1 VLTAGIILGLVLGLV
16 LGGKLEHLASIR
28 LRFLPLL
35 FLAVIIRFGTELA
48 LGWGVPLADTLR
60 VPLLG
65 GAYGLLL
72 FTVWQNRW
80 YPGMALAFVGLGAN
94 ALAITVNGGR
104 MPVWLPAFEASG
116 LTPPLDSVLHFTL
129 PAQIGPEFLFRLGPL
144 GDIIPIPFAP
154 IQNVASLG
162 DVFLTAGLGFFLFAT
177 LLRRPEQAQQSVDDA
192 RAGRYEGLAGT
203 LRLPGARAP
212 VDDEGNAIRAG
223 SGLTS
228 AFDEA
233 LALERPQML
242 GGGGIGLASPA
253 LAPIPVDESEAR
265 AMEMA
270 SRGLHAAAV
279 VREHTI
285 APGDLITLEIPRRP
299 SLALRLRNHPYVRL
313 ALNPSFSALWAGQII
328 SLFGDRV
335 NQIALA
341 AFVFELTDSALLT
354 ALMFFVATVPN
365 LFLSPI
371 AGTFVDRWDQKQV
384 LVVSDI
390 LRAAVV
396 LLVPVAI
403 LLNVWIA
410 YPLVFLLTTISI
422 FFRPARQAILPRI
435 VDEEDLLSAN
445 SAMWVAET
453 IADVINYP
461 LAGLFVVFLRDS
473 LALAFWFDSVTY
485 LASAGLIAT
494 MVVPPLIRRGVE
506 ARAAAAG
513 HRGGDTEAAD
523 AAEAAPDADEEP
535 TSVIEDLKAGWAF
548 LRRET
553 VLLANTLQG
562 AAGQFSLG
570 MLLVATVILARE
582 ITTAPEPAWRATYA
596 FMETAIGAGSL
607 IGGFLL
613 GAVAGRARKGQLI
626 IAAYIAFGVGGVAL
640 GLVGN
645 VTAVLAI
652 LFGMGVANMAF
663 VIPSQ
668 TLFQERTP
676 PELMGRVVSFRFA
689 LVFGG
694 MSLAMAVGGILVEL
708 FTAAPVILGAGLI
721 SIAAGVAGTFVR
733 AVRNA

>member
-1 VLTAGIILGLVLGLV
+1 
-16 LGGKLEHLASIR
+16 
-28 LRFLPLL
+28 
-35 FLAVIIRFGTELA
+35 
-48 LGWGVPLADTLR
+48 
-60 VPLLG
+60 
-65 GAYGLLL
+65 
-72 FTVWQNRW
+72 
-80 YPGMALAFVGLGAN
+80 MA
-94 ALAITVNGGR
+94 I
-104 MPVWLPAFEASG
+104 S
-116 LTPPLDSVLHFTL
+116 
-129 PAQIGPEFLFRLGPL
+129 
-144 GDIIPIPFAP
+144 
-154 IQNVASLG
+154 
-162 DVFLTAGLGFFLFAT
+162 
-177 LLRRPEQAQQSVDDA
+177 
-192 RAGRYEGLAGT
+192 
-203 LRLPGARAP
+203 
-212 VDDEGNAIRAG
+212 
-223 SGLTS
+223 
-228 AFDEA
+228 
-233 LALERPQML
+233 
-242 GGGGIGLASPA
+242 
-253 LAPIPVDESEAR
+253 
-265 AMEMA
+265 
-270 SRGLHAAAV
+270 
-279 VREHTI
+279 
-285 APGDLITLEIPRRP
+285 
-299 SLALRLRNHPYVRL
+299 
-313 ALNPSFSALWAGQII
+313 

-403 LLNVWIA
+403 LLNVWVA

-435 VDEEDLLSAN
+435 VDEEDLLPAN
-445 SAMWVAET
+445 SAMWIAET

-473 LALAFWFDSVTY
+473 LALAFWLDSVTY

-494 MVVPPLIRRGVE
+494 IFVPPLIRRKVASARTGE
-506 ARAAAAG
+506 AAAAAG
-513 HRGGDTEAAD
+513 GAAD
-523 AAEAAPDADEEP
+523 ETTGEEGAPETADEP
-535 TSVIEDLKAGWAF
+535 TSVAEDLKAGWAF

-553 VLLANTLQG
+553 VLLANTFQG

-613 GAVAGRARKGQLI
+613 GAVAGRARKGRLI
-626 IAAYIAFGVGGVAL
+626 IGAYIAFGLGGVAL

-645 VTAVLAI
+645 VAAVLAI

-708 FTAAPVILGAGLI
+708 FTAAPVILAAGVI
-721 SIAAGVAGTFVR
+721 SIAAGVGGTLVR
-733 AVRNA
+733 AVRDA

>member
-1 VLTAGIILGLVLGLV
+1 MLTGGIILGLVLGLL
-16 LGGKLEHLASIR
+16 LGGKLEHLAAIR

-35 FLAVIIRFGTELA
+35 FAAVIIRFGTEIA
-48 LGWGVPLADTLR
+48 LGWGIPLADTLR

-65 GAYGLLL
+65 TAYGLLL
-72 FTVWQNRW
+72 FAVWHNRW
-80 YPGMALAFVGLGAN
+80 YPGMALAFVGVGAN
-94 ALAITVNGGR
+94 ALAITANGGW
-104 MPVWLPAFEASG
+104 MPVWMPAFEASG
-116 LTPPLDSVLHFTL
+116 LTPPLDSVLHFAL

-154 IQNVASLG
+154 FQNVASLG

-203 LRLPGARAP
+203 LRLPGTRAP
-212 VDDEGNAIRAG
+212 VDEEGNALRAG
-223 SGLTS
+223 TGLNP

-233 LALERPQML
+233 MALERPMVM
-242 GGGGIGLASPA
+242 GAGGIGLASPA

-279 VREHTI
+279 VRERTI
-285 APGDLITLEIPRRP
+285 APGDLIPLEIPRAP
-299 SLALRLRNHPYVRL
+299 SLTERLRSHPYVRL

-403 LLNVWIA
+403 LLNVWVA

-422 FFRPARQAILPRI
+422 FFRPARQAILPRL

-494 MVVPPLIRRGVE
+494 IFVPPLVR
-506 ARAAAAG
+506 RAAAARSG
-513 HRGGDTEAAD
+513 EDARSAD
-523 AAEAAPDADEEP
+523 ETVGVDGAPDTDEEP
-535 TSVIEDLKAGWAF
+535 TSVLDDLKAGWGF

-553 VLLANTLQG
+553 VLLANTFQG

-613 GAVAGRARKGQLI
+613 GAVAGRARKGRLI
-626 IAAYIAFGVGGVAL
+626 IGAYIAFGLGGVAL

-645 VTAVLAI
+645 VAAVLAI

-694 MSLAMAVGGILVEL
+694 MSLAMAVGGILVEV

-721 SIAAGVAGTFVR
+721 SIAAGVGGTFVR
-733 AVRNA
+733 AVRDA

>member
-1 VLTAGIILGLVLGLV
+1 MLTIGIILGLVLGLV
-16 LGGKLEHLASIR
+16 LGGKLENLAAIR

-35 FLAVIIRFGTELA
+35 FLAVIIRFATELA
-48 LGWGVPLADTLR
+48 LGWNIPLAETLR

-65 GAYGLLL
+65 SAYGLLL
-72 FTVWQNRW
+72 FTLWHNRW
-80 YPGMALAFVGLGAN
+80 YPGLALAFVGVGAN
-94 ALAITVNGGR
+94 ALAITANGGR

-144 GDIIPIPFAP
+144 GDIIPIPFPP

-162 DVFLTAGLGFFLFAT
+162 DVFLTAGLAFFLFAT
-177 LLRRPEQAQQSVDDA
+177 LLRRPEQAQQAVDDA
-192 RAGRYEGLAGT
+192 RAGRHEGLAGT
-203 LRLPGARAP
+203 LRLPGTLAP
-212 VDDEGNAIRAG
+212 VDEEGNAVRAG
-223 SGLTS
+223 SGLNS

-233 LALERPQML
+233 MALERPMIM
-242 GGGGIGLASPA
+242 GAGGIGLASPA
-253 LAPIPVDESEAR
+253 LEPFPLEESEAR
-265 AMEMA
+265 VVELS

-279 VREHTI
+279 VRERTI
-285 APGDLITLEIPRRP
+285 APGDLISLEAPGRP
-299 SLALRLRNHPYVRL
+299 SLAERIRNHPYVHL

-435 VDEEDLLSAN
+435 VDEEDLLPAN

-494 MVVPPLIRRGVE
+494 VVVPPLIH
-506 ARAAAAG
+506 RAAA
-513 HRGGDTEAAD
+513 RSGDD
-523 AAEAAPDADEEP
+523 AETADETPGTDEGR
-535 TSVIEDLKAGWAF
+535 TSVGEDLRAGWGF

-553 VLLANTLQG
+553 VLLANTFQG

-613 GAVAGRARKGQLI
+613 GAVAGRARKGRLI
-626 IAAYIAFGVGGVAL
+626 IGAYIAFGVGGVAL

-645 VTAVLAI
+645 VAAVLGI

-694 MSLAMAVGGILVEL
+694 MSLAMAAGGVLVEL
-708 FTAAPVILGAGLI
+708 FTAAPVIIGAGLI
-721 SIAAGVAGTFVR
+721 SIAAGVGGTFVR
-733 AVRNA
+733 AVREA

>member
-1 VLTAGIILGLVLGLV
+1 MLTIGIILGLVLGLV
-16 LGGKLEHLASIR
+16 LGGKLENLAAIR

-35 FLAVIIRFGTELA
+35 FLAVIIRFATELA
-48 LGWGVPLADTLR
+48 LGWNIPLAETLR

-65 GAYGLLL
+65 SAYGLLL
-72 FTVWQNRW
+72 FTLWHNRW
-80 YPGMALAFVGLGAN
+80 YPGLALAFVGVGAN
-94 ALAITVNGGR
+94 ALAITANGGR

-144 GDIIPIPFAP
+144 GDIIPIPFPP

-162 DVFLTAGLGFFLFAT
+162 DVFLTAGLAFFLFAT
-177 LLRRPEQAQQSVDDA
+177 LLRRPEQAQQAVDDA
-192 RAGRYEGLAGT
+192 RAGRHEGLAGT
-203 LRLPGARAP
+203 LRLPGTLAP
-212 VDDEGNAIRAG
+212 VDEEGNAVRAG
-223 SGLTS
+223 SGLNS

-233 LALERPQML
+233 LALERPMMM
-242 GGGGIGLASPA
+242 GAGGIGLASPA
-253 LAPIPVDESEAR
+253 LAPFPLEESEAR
-265 AMEMA
+265 VVELS

-279 VREHTI
+279 VRERTI
-285 APGDLITLEIPRRP
+285 APGDLIALEAPGRP
-299 SLALRLRNHPYVRL
+299 SLAERIRNHPYVHL

-435 VDEEDLLSAN
+435 VDEEDLLPAN

-494 MVVPPLIRRGVE
+494 VVVPPLIRRAAVRG
-506 ARAAAAG
+506 RATTP
-513 HRGGDTEAAD
+513 RR
-523 AAEAAPDADEEP
+523 ADETPGTDEGR
-535 TSVIEDLKAGWAF
+535 TSVGEDLRAGWGF

-613 GAVAGRARKGQLI
+613 GAVAGRARKGRLI
-626 IAAYIAFGVGGVAL
+626 IGAYIAFGVGGVAL

-645 VTAVLAI
+645 VAAVLGI

-694 MSLAMAVGGILVEL
+694 MSLAMAAGGVLVEL
-708 FTAAPVILGAGLI
+708 FTAAPVIIGAGLI
-721 SIAAGVAGTFVR
+721 SIAAGVGGTFVR
-733 AVRNA
+733 AVRDA

>member
-1 VLTAGIILGLVLGLV
+1 MLTIGIILGLVLGLL
-16 LGGKLEHLASIR
+16 LGGKLEHLATIR

-35 FLAVIIRFGTELA
+35 FLAVIIRFATELA
-48 LGWGVPLADTLR
+48 LGWNIPLVETLR
-60 VPLLG
+60 APLLG
-65 GAYGLLL
+65 SAYGLLL
-72 FTVWQNRW
+72 FTLWHNRW
-80 YPGMALAFVGLGAN
+80 YPGLALAFVGVAAN
-94 ALAITVNGGR
+94 ALAITANGGR

-144 GDIIPIPFAP
+144 GDIIPIPFPP

-177 LLRRPEQAQQSVDDA
+177 LLRRPEQAQQAVDDA

-203 LRLPGARAP
+203 LRLPGTLAP
-212 VDDEGNAIRAG
+212 VDEEGNAVRAG
-223 SGLTS
+223 SGLNS

-233 LALERPQML
+233 LALERPLMM
-242 GGGGIGLASPA
+242 GAGGIGLASPA
-253 LAPIPVDESEAR
+253 LAPFPLEEAEAR
-265 AMEMA
+265 AVELT
-270 SRGLHAAAV
+270 SRGQHAAAV
-279 VREHTI
+279 VRENTI
-285 APGDLITLEIPRRP
+285 APGDLVRLGVPGLP
-299 SLALRLRNHPYVRL
+299 SLAERVRSHPYVRL
-313 ALNPSFSALWAGQII
+313 ALNPSFSALWVGQII

-341 AFVFELTDSALLT
+341 AFVYELTDSALLT

-403 LLNVWIA
+403 LLNVWVA

-494 MVVPPLIRRGVE
+494 IVVPPLIRR
-506 ARAAAAG
+506 AAAAA
-513 HRGGDTEAAD
+513 RPGD
-523 AAEAAPDADEEP
+523 AETAGETAGETPRTDEGR
-535 TSVIEDLKAGWAF
+535 TSVGEDLRAGWGF
-548 LRRET
+548 LRNET

-613 GAVAGRARKGQLI
+613 GAVAGRARKGRLI
-626 IAAYIAFGVGGVAL
+626 IVAYIAFGVGGVAL

-645 VTAVLAI
+645 VTAVLGI

-694 MSLAMAVGGILVEL
+694 MSLAMAAGGVLVEL
-708 FTAAPVILGAGLI
+708 FTAAPVIIGAGVI
-721 SIAAGVAGTFVR
+721 SIAAGVGGTFVR
-733 AVRNA
+733 AVRDA